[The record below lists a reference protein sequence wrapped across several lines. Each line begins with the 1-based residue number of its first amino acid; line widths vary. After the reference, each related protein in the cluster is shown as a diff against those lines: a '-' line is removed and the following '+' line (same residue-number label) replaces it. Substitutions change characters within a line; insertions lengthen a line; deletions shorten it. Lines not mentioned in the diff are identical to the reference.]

1 MQAREATP
9 YLIQV
14 KVDLAELL
22 LSAVSIQ
29 YGLIHVLSRNPHR
42 HPQKC
47 SGPLAG
53 RIRQSPS

>member
-9 YLIQV
+9 FLIQV

-42 HPQKC
+42 HP
-47 SGPLAG
+47 
-53 RIRQSPS
+53 